1 MDDNIELV
9 ENQWLYIEGKWYYA
23 KAGGYIAENEWISY
37 NDKWYYAKSG
47 GAIVQSAWENIGEK
61 FYHFGIDGDLS
72 VNTYVD
78 GYQVDYNGVRKQYIE
93 LKIAT
98 ANAVAKKF
106 NISC

>member
-1 MDDNIELV
+1 MDDNSELV

-37 NDKWYYAKSG
+37 NDKWYYVKSG

-78 GYQVDYNGVRKQYIE
+78 GYQVDYNGVRK
-93 LKIAT
+93 
-98 ANAVAKKF
+98 
-106 NISC
+106 

>member
-1 MDDNIELV
+1 MDDNSD
-9 ENQWLYIEGKWYYA
+9 A

-37 NDKWYYAKSG
+37 NDKWYYVKSG

-78 GYQVDYNGVRKQYIE
+78 GYQVDYNGVRK
-93 LKIAT
+93 
-98 ANAVAKKF
+98 
-106 NISC
+106 